1 MKQILVRSFIRFKSS
16 LPPLSTLE
24 KFNFRVSTHTINQ
37 VNENIDEYLNQ
48 PIVLNGHL
56 NRKPRL
62 MAKNSFAEIR
72 DSSGNSV
79 QLIFRPE
86 STGEK
91 HFQTIE
97 SSMVEESCS
106 VEGLVKLKE
115 TRDGSKQWELLVTN
129 YQRLNE
135 SNLDAA
141 RLENLKH
148 TNPQDL
154 PPHFRYLQLRSKKYQ
169 DNLKIRSKL
178 SNLIRSTFIESHDF
192 TEIETPLLF
201 KSTPEGAREFLVPTR
216 SSNLFYALP
225 QSPQQYKQILMSS
238 GFTRYFQL
246 AKCFRDEDLRAD
258 RQPEFTQVD
267 LEMSFVSSSDQVQIV
282 VEDVIYQVFNK
293 GAELPMYIVNEKG
306 NLIELKNFNND
317 KTQFTKLT
325 YQDALSKY
333 GIDKPDLRFD
343 LAFKNL
349 SAYFT
354 NNNEDFPIV
363 EACVL
368 KQGLVDGKIP
378 KALTD
383 SLNYNRRKPFV
394 IGIKKPADIKWYR
407 KFVEKGILTL
417 RGEETAIDNFL
428 SVEVGDI
435 VAFSD
440 RMEIPYENPTPLG
453 KFRQLAIS
461 EYDNKWQRPI
471 ETSEGLIDE
480 YDASKVFVG
489 SWVVDFPLFNPT
501 DVSNG
506 DEAYPSYDKSN
517 FESTHHPFTMVK
529 TEDYKKLSSDPLA
542 AHGEHYDLVVNG
554 VEVGGGSRRV
564 HDAKLQQFIFE
575 EILGIENYRQ
585 LFGHLLD
592 ALSMGCPPHAGLAI
606 GFDRLCAMVVGS
618 SSIRDVIAFP
628 KNQSGV
634 DMVVE
639 SPTSVDEK
647 VLKEYFIK
655 SL

>member
-1 MKQILVRSFIRFKSS
+1 MRSFIRFTSS

-24 KFNFRVSTHTINQ
+24 KFNFRVSTHTISQ
-37 VNENIDEYLNQ
+37 VSENIDEYLNQ

-72 DSSGNSV
+72 DDSGDSV
-79 QLIFRPE
+79 QLIFHPE
-86 STGEK
+86 STEEK
-91 HFQTIE
+91 HFKTIE
-97 SSMVEESCS
+97 NSIVEESCS
-106 VEGLVKLKE
+106 VEGTVKLKE
-115 TRDGSKQWELLVTN
+115 TRDGSKQWELLVSR

-148 TNPQDL
+148 TNAQDL
-154 PPHFRYLQLRSKKYQ
+154 PPHFRYLQLRTKKYQ
-169 DNLKIRSKL
+169 DNLKLRSKL
-178 SNLIRSTFIESHDF
+178 SNLIRNTFIQNHDF

-267 LEMSFVSSSDQVQIV
+267 LEMSFITSSDQVQIV
-282 VEDVIYQVFNK
+282 VEDVIHQVFTK
-293 GAELPMYIVNEKG
+293 GAYLPMYIVNEKG
-306 NLIELKNFNND
+306 NLMELNDFNNN

-343 LAFKNL
+343 LAFKDL
-349 SAYFT
+349 SKFFT
-354 NNNEDFPIV
+354 SSNNEFPIV
-363 EACVL
+363 EACIL
-368 KQGLVDGKIP
+368 KQGLVNGKIP
-378 KALTD
+378 KVLTD
-383 SLNYNRRKPFV
+383 ALNYNRRKPYV
-394 IGIKKPADIKWYR
+394 IGIKKPEDILWYK
-407 KFVEKGILTL
+407 KFVEKGVLGL
-417 RGEETAIDNFL
+417 KGDESEL
-428 SVEVGDI
+428 KEQLQVEVGDVI
-435 VAFSD
+435 AFSD
-440 RMEIPYENPTPLG
+440 RMETPYENPTPLG

-461 EYDNKWQRPI
+461 EYGNKWQRPI
-471 ETSEGLIDE
+471 ETPEGLTTE

-489 SWVVDFPLFNPT
+489 SWVVDFPLFNPIET
-501 DVSNG
+501 SNSE
-506 DEAYPSYDKSN
+506 DPYPTYEKSKY
-517 FESTHHPFTMVK
+517 ESTHHPFTMVK
-529 TEDYKKLSSDPLA
+529 SEDYDKLSSNPLA

-564 HDAKLQQFIFE
+564 HDAKLQQYIFE

-639 SPTSVDEK
+639 SPTLVNEK
-647 VLKEYFIK
+647 VLKKYFIK